1 MDSSK
6 ATRSRDLR
14 IKGLA
19 ASPGVAIGR
28 ALRLDERGRRQFYY
42 ITVSPAQVRNEV
54 KRLRQAFTEARAQLE
69 EIKVKLAD
77 ELGYDHSYILDAH
90 LLMLE
95 DEGLIGEIDQ
105 DIRSRRVNA
114 EWAVRDVT
122 DRVINAYKQVKDVY
136 LRERAS
142 DIEDVASRLL
152 SILSGHAKFDLSKLD
167 QNMVIVAE
175 NIWPS
180 TVAELDFNQVLAFAT
195 DAGGMTSHSAIM
207 ARALGIPAVVGLHDA
222 TRRVKTGDAIVVDGN
237 EGELVLRPTKPI
249 IKTYMAKRARDA
261 ERRSQPAVAVYEPA
275 QTVDGVRV
283 TLRANVELANEIDSL
298 QLFGAEGIG
307 LYRSEFM
314 FLNRLPVLPS
324 EAEQYDLYR
333 RLSEATK
340 DAGASIRVFDLGG
353 DKLSLEGFEVE
364 QNPALGLRAIR
375 LSLKVEEIFRTQLR
389 AILRANHEGN
399 LRVVLPLISS
409 IIELREAK
417 RIIAEVKNDMARDGV
432 KHNARLP
439 VGVMIEVPAAAMM
452 ADVIAREVDFL
463 SIGTNDLIQYL
474 LAVDRVNENVAHL
487 YQPLHPAVLRTIAFL
502 VRTAESAGVPLEVCG
517 EMAADPLQAIAL
529 VGLGVR
535 TLSLV
540 PASIPLIKNAIRSV
554 ELERVRQL
562 MTDAMKLT
570 SWVEVKELLARE
582 LPRQAPRFF
591 AAWSPQ
597 Q

>member
-1 MDSSK
+1 MASSK
-6 ATRSRDLR
+6 ATRSRDLKM
-14 IKGLA
+14 KGLA
-19 ASPGVAIGR
+19 ASPGVAVGR

-42 ITVSPAQVRNEV
+42 ITVSPAQVRKEV
-54 KRLRQAFTEARAQLE
+54 KRLRQAFAEARAQLAD
-69 EIKVKLAD
+69 IKVRLAD

-95 DEGLIGEIDQ
+95 DEGFIGEIEQ
-105 DIRSRRVNA
+105 DMRARRVNA

-122 DRVINAYKQVKDVY
+122 DRVINAYKQVKDAY

-152 SILSGHAKFDLSKLD
+152 AILSGQAKFDLTRLD
-167 QNMVIVAE
+167 QNIIIVAE
-175 NIWPS
+175 NIWAS

-222 TRRVKTGDAIVVDGN
+222 TRRVKTGDAVVVDGGQ
-237 EGELVLRPTKPI
+237 GELVLRPTKPV
-249 IKTYMAKRARDA
+249 IKIYLAKRDRETRSRPARTA
-261 ERRSQPAVAVYEPA
+261 FEPA
-275 QTVDGVRV
+275 QTADGHRV
-283 TLRANVELANEIDSL
+283 ILRANVELANEIDSL

-314 FLNRLPVLPS
+314 FLNRLPELPS
-324 EAEQYDLYR
+324 EDEQYELYR
-333 RLSEATK
+333 RLSEATG

-353 DKLSLEGFEVE
+353 DKLSLEGFEAE
-364 QNPALGLRAIR
+364 KNPALGLRAIR

-389 AILRANHEGN
+389 AILRANAAAN
-399 LRVVLPLISS
+399 LRVVLPLISTVM
-409 IIELREAK
+409 ELRQVK
-417 RIIAEVKNDMARDGV
+417 RIISEVKTEMAGRLDEQ
-432 KHNARLP
+432 NARLP
-439 VGVMIEVPAAAMM
+439 IGVMIEVPAAAMM

-487 YQPLHPAVLRTIAFL
+487 YQPLHPAVLRTIAYV
-502 VRTAESAGVPLEVCG
+502 VRTSESASVPLELCG

-529 VGLGVR
+529 LGLGVR

-554 ELERVRQL
+554 ELDRARAL

-570 SWVEVKELLARE
+570 SWVEVKELLERE
-582 LPRQAPRFF
+582 LSRQAPQFF

-597 Q
+597 